1 MDSVILELKLTIN
14 DNLRAFGIAEEEAFC
29 IGTGTGQP
37 SGIFTATGSTV
48 GVTAANATAITADE
62 LINLI
67 YLLKSPYRRN
77 AKFLMNDATVSA
89 IRKLKDKNDAYLWQS
104 YLQAGELDSS

>member
-37 SGIFTATGSTV
+37 SGIFTANGSTV
-48 GVTAANATAITADE
+48 V
-62 LINLI
+62 
-67 YLLKSPYRRN
+67 
-77 AKFLMNDATVSA
+77 
-89 IRKLKDKNDAYLWQS
+89 
-104 YLQAGELDSS
+104 